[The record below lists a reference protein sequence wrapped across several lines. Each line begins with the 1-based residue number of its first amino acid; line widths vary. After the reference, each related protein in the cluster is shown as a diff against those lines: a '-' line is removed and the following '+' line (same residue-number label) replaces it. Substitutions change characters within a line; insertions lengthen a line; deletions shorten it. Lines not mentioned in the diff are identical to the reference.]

1 MMRYSRKLMKK
12 TVTWTSGYIITPTA
26 RKASEKLVNTTHCHR
41 WEKALVAFRDEF
53 SVLKVISFNG
63 GRYDIPLIAD
73 ELMPCL
79 AKQWKGFIKKG
90 STYMEIQT
98 EELRILDMR
107 NYIDQGYSADA
118 YQQVADDS
126 LKSDEIM

>member
-1 MMRYSRKLMKK
+1 MEFTKF
-12 TVTWTSGYIITPTA
+12 T
-26 RKASEKLVNTTHCHR
+26 
-41 WEKALVAFRDEF
+41 KALVAFRDEF

-73 ELMPCL
+73 ELMPVWRSSGRGL
-79 AKQWKGFIKKG
+79 SKKG

>member
-1 MMRYSRKLMKK
+1 
-12 TVTWTSGYIITPTA
+12 
-26 RKASEKLVNTTHCHR
+26 
-41 WEKALVAFRDEF
+41 
-53 SVLKVISFNG
+53 
-63 GRYDIPLIAD
+63 
-73 ELMPCL
+73 
-79 AKQWKGFIKKG
+79 
-90 STYMEIQT
+90 MEIQT